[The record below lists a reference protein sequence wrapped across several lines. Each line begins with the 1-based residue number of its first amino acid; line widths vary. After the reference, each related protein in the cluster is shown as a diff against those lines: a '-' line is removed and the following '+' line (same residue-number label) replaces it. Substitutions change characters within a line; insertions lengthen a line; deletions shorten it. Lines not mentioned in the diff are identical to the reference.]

1 MLQSPAWE
9 LGQLVRVAECLYRGH
24 HCEYLPPCY
33 RSSCTQNYT
42 PRSVSQST
50 IYIIYTPCLLSI
62 LYLHTVS
69 TFSTISTHRV
79 YHLYHIYTRCVR
91 ILSTYLLPSTV
102 LAISM
107 DTDHVPTF
115 ITVNVPTSCS
125 CFVNDFVFY

>member
-9 LGQLVRVAECLYRGH
+9 LGQLVRVAECLYRGQ

-50 IYIIYTPCLLSI
+50 IY
-62 LYLHTVS
+62 
-69 TFSTISTHRV
+69 TISTHRV
-79 YHLYHIYTRCVR
+79 YEST
-91 ILSTYLLPSTV
+91 STYLLPSTV

>member
-33 RSSCTQNYT
+33 RSSCEQNYT
-42 PRSVSQST
+42 PRSVST
-50 IYIIYTPCLLSI
+50 TCL

-69 TFSTISTHRV
+69 TIYTISTHRV
-79 YHLYHIYTRCVR
+79 YV
-91 ILSTYLLPSTV
+91 STYLLPSTV